1 MRVHWLGERA
11 HNTEVVL
18 VDKDMGMVNVA
29 VVVLGSN
36 WIGIGVNEDH
46 MVVNGEKELVN
57 VVVRS
62 YVERMAYKHRVGLVG
77 NYKVVHHVY
86 WLGMH
91 YRMVFVYDIL
101 EGVVA

>member
-1 MRVHWLGERA
+1 MDMVHKE
-11 HNTEVVL
+11 
-18 VDKDMGMVNVA
+18 

-36 WIGIGVNEDH
+36 WIGIGVDKDH
-46 MVVNGEKELVN
+46 TVVNGEKELVS

-62 YVERMAYKHRVGLVG
+62 YVERMVYKHRVGLVG
-77 NYKVVHHVY
+77 SYKVVHHVY

-91 YRMVFVYDIL
+91 CRMVFVHDIL

>member
-1 MRVHWLGERA
+1 MA
-11 HNTEVVL
+11 HGEVV
-18 VDKDMGMVNVA
+18 VF
-29 VVVLGSN
+29 GSD
-36 WIGIGVNEDH
+36 WIGTGVNEDH
-46 MVVNGEKELVN
+46 TVVNGEKELVS

-91 YRMVFVYDIL
+91 CRMVFVHDIL